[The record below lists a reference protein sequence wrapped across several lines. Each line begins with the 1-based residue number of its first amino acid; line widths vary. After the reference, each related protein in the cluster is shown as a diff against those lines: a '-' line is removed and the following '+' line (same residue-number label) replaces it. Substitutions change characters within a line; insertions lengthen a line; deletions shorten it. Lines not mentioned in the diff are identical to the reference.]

1 MKAVGGDRRDDQCS
15 VDKTKSQLKNIWEW
29 GGDKAHVIPKRVAIL
44 KEKHTLEQQEVSR
57 EQDHPDSKIFLWRCE
72 FEIKET

>member
-1 MKAVGGDRRDDQCS
+1 M
-15 VDKTKSQLKNIWEW
+15 
-29 GGDKAHVIPKRVAIL
+29 IPKRVAIL